1 MQLRPI
7 EHQKQRILT
16 TQQIAEFYETTP
28 RRVSENYNA
37 NKARYIEGKHYF
49 CLEGETLEAFKTTF
63 EIQDSLEETTSQ
75 FAGKSAETTT
85 EFPYSLKGVNKLYL
99 WTEKGALMH
108 AKSLNT
114 DKAWERYEELVDD
127 YYRRGDQIQNLQ
139 AILAHADE
147 TITHLFTLRA
157 SHLDLTQIS
166 WECGRWHESYDQL
179 QSLISKQRQ
188 LSPVQKQGL
197 TTLLKSIDARVKQI
211 EVGQTEALS
220 NYRETQRLLVGY
232 LNAKQKTLG

>member
-16 TQQIAEFYETTP
+16 TQQIAEAYGADAKIVLRNFN
-28 RRVSENYNA
+28 R
-37 NKARYIEGKHYF
+37 NKDRYTEGKHYF
-49 CLEGETLEAFKTTF
+49 LLEGDVLKQFKTNYLQETSSQF
-63 EIQDSLEETTSQ
+63 DVSSEETATQ
-75 FAGKSAETTT
+75 NED
-85 EFPYSLKGVNKLYL
+85 SLKGVNKLYL

-114 DKAWERYEELVDD
+114 DKAWDAYELLVDD